1 LQYYSKKREEFR
13 RLNMTTI
20 YDVPADSLISE
31 AAKELKETEKI
42 KQPDWAQFVKT
53 GVHKERRPENPD
65 WWYVRCASLL
75 RRVYI
80 DGPVGINSLKTY
92 YGGKKDR
99 GTSPEKF
106 RQGSGAVI
114 RGALHQLETAGYITK
129 VGEGRQVTPK
139 GKSFLDKTSNK
150 IIKEIPELA
159 KY

>member
-1 LQYYSKKREEFR
+1 MS
-13 RLNMTTI
+13 TI

-31 AAKELKETEKI
+31 VAKELKENKNI
-42 KQPDWAQFVKT
+42 KSPEWTQFVKT

-65 WWYVRCASLL
+65 WWYVRCASIL

-99 GTSPEKF
+99 GTNPEKF
-106 RQGSGAVI
+106 RNGSGAVI
-114 RGALHQLETAGYITK
+114 RGALHQLEDAGLVEK
-129 VGEGRQVTPK
+129 VGEGRRLTPE
-139 GKSFLDKTSNK
+139 GISFLDKASHK
-150 IIKEIPELA
+150 LKKDIPELA

>member
-1 LQYYSKKREEFR
+1 
-13 RLNMTTI
+13 MTTI

-65 WWYVRCASLL
+65 WWY
-75 RRVYI
+75 VYI

-150 IIKEIPELA
+150 IIKEIPELV
-159 KY
+159 